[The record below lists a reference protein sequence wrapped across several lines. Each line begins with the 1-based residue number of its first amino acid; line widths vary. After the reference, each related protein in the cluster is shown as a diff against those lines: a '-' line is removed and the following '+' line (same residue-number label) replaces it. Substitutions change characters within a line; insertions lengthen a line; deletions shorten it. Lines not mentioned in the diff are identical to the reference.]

1 MAGIGI
7 LRASTAIGWVAAIIA
22 NLAIGADV
30 VWAAPTPPPAPTPA
44 PAPTSTLTLDRVL
57 ELVRQTEPG
66 VLAARA
72 SGAAGRA
79 EATTS
84 SSTFSPRISL
94 RGGAVRSDDPALLFA
109 QKLQQGRFGIADFA
123 LQELNHPAA
132 ATGYRWGV
140 AVEQPIWNGGA
151 EVTARGLAKHLRT
164 TAAAIESAAVAER
177 LLRAVEIY
185 VETVQ
190 SREAVGADSAAL
202 TAAEEL
208 RRAAIDRMRQG
219 LVPELD
225 TLRAT
230 ARWAEARTAL
240 LETRSRHRVALL
252 RLGRLLGQEVRDEE
266 VAGFPDDPSPSDL
279 VPRGGERW
287 ELRAAREQ
295 AEALGIES
303 QRAGLRLLP
312 SVNTALALDYY
323 AAPDQGQPEHRFTAD
338 VSVDL
343 PIWDG
348 RRRIQERRAAKARAE
363 QARETVIVLD
373 RELASAAEAARHELL
388 VSLERKEVTGQARA
402 AAVEAERLALGRF
415 AAGLLPLGELLS
427 ASSDASRYRAKHV
440 EALAQVTLSQY
451 RYLHAIGDLK

>member
-1 MAGIGI
+1 M
-7 LRASTAIGWVAAIIA
+7 
-22 NLAIGADV
+22 
-30 VWAAPTPPPAPTPA
+30 
-44 PAPTSTLTLDRVL
+44 
-57 ELVRQTEPG
+57 
-66 VLAARA
+66 LAARA

-84 SSTFSPRISL
+84 YSTFSPRINF
-94 RGGAVRSDDPALLFA
+94 RGGVLRSDDPALLFSE
-109 QKLQQGRFGIADFA
+109 KLQQGRFASADFA

-132 ATGYRWGV
+132 ATGYHWGV

-151 EVTARGLAKHLRT
+151 EVTAIGLARHRR
-164 TAAAIESAAVAER
+164 TAAVAIEAAAVAER

-190 SREAVGADSAAL
+190 SHEAARADSSAL

-240 LETRSRHRVALL
+240 LESRSRHYVALL
-252 RLGRLLGQEVRDEE
+252 RLGQLLGQAVRDEE
-266 VAGFPDDPSPSDL
+266 IAGFPDDPSPTAL
-279 VPRGGERW
+279 VTRGGERW

-303 QRAGLRLLP
+303 QRAGLRLFP

-323 AAPDQGQPEHRFTAD
+323 SAPDQERPEHRFTAGI
-338 VSVDL
+338 SVDL

-348 RRRIQERRAAKARAE
+348 TRRLQERRAAKARAE
-363 QARETVIVLD
+363 QAREMVIVLH
-373 RELASAAEAARHELL
+373 RELASAAEAARQEFL
-388 VSLERKEVTGQARA
+388 VSLERRDVTGQARA
-402 AAVEAERLALGRF
+402 AAVEAERLALGRY

-427 ASSDASRYRAKHV
+427 ASSDATRARGKQV

-451 RYLHAIGDLK
+451 RYLHAIGELK